1 MTLLFLQCSEKNNQL
16 NEKRITVDLEER
28 TETSVF
34 DLMDSITVVPLE
46 SSDSCLISTI
56 HQIEKK

>member
-1 MTLLFLQCSEKNNQL
+1 MKYISIIIVTLLFLQCSEKNNQL

-34 DLMDSITVVPLE
+34 DLMDSITVVP
-46 SSDSCLISTI
+46 
-56 HQIEKK
+56 